1 MHKTKNLHEKIVIF
15 SLKKRL
21 LFFSIRS
28 GQLSYFDTHFCGA
41 ESNNDTKTIFVF
53 SFIIKTKKFT
63 PKLHISHLINGWC
76 WVFLA
81 LCLMLYLCICV
92 FLYLY
97 FCICAFDTWEYHFW
111 YTWTI
116 LFSKIYYMLGLSGTL
131 SYAVFVYLCVC
142 VFVYLYLGWEGLY

>member
-41 ESNNDTKTIFVF
+41 ESNNDFKTIFVF

-63 PKLHISHLINGWC
+63 PKLHISHLINGWHHPGADLRLGELGHHQHNC
-76 WVFLA
+76 HLPDQVTVNSIQYKPKFNRTLRII
-81 LCLMLYLCICV
+81 LP
-92 FLYLY
+92 
-97 FCICAFDTWEYHFW
+97 
-111 YTWTI
+111 
-116 LFSKIYYMLGLSGTL
+116 LFSIL
-131 SYAVFVYLCVC
+131 AQF
-142 VFVYLYLGWEGLY
+142 